1 MSHTNVVPDKR
12 HDMSEAL
19 RRFFDSHLEK
29 VLRELPREARVLLE
43 DVSLIV
49 ADHPSRE
56 IMREMGIRYRDELC
70 GLYSGTPLPE
80 RSVEL
85 SGVPSD
91 VIYLYREGILA
102 LSRDAGGE
110 VREVELREQM
120 RITILHELGHYHGFD
135 EERLERLGY

>member
-1 MSHTNVVPDKR
+1 MSHTNVVPDEC
-12 HDMSEAL
+12 HNMNEAL
-19 RRFFDSHLEK
+19 RRFFDTHLED
-29 VLRELPREARVLLE
+29 VVRELPREVQVLLE

-56 IMREMGIRYRDELC
+56 VMREMGIGHRDELC

-85 SGVPSD
+85 FGVPSD

-102 LSRDAGGE
+102 LSRDTGGE

-135 EERLERLGY
+135 EERLEHLGY